1 MTDTIPDLGQI
12 DDLGQARRRL
22 GELINLDGPAS
33 AAITRRAM
41 ADERFAFYLLFT
53 KDSPELQRQLL
64 EDPRNRDFDGA
75 SGDGASGDAP
85 DAPSAQA
92 TVRGADQG
100 SLALAGKAA
109 KALYNWGKAGF
120 AAADEETIERRWAAC
135 RACAF
140 MTDPPETMMY
150 QGVKL
155 LSGRGTKICGSCGCL
170 INKKVAT
177 PTERCPEQDPDDP
190 TRSRWGDAWA
200 AAGGDNGIARVPADR

>member
-1 MTDTIPDLGQI
+1 MTDTISDLGQI

-33 AAITRRAM
+33 ASITRRAM
-41 ADERFAFYLLFT
+41 ADERFAFYLMFT
-53 KDSPELQRQLL
+53 KDSPELLKQLL

-75 SGDGASGDAP
+75 PGDAP
-85 DAPSAQA
+85 PAQA

-100 SLALAGKAA
+100 SLALAGKAV

-120 AAADEETIERRWAAC
+120 EAADEETIERRWAAC

-155 LSGRGTKICGSCGCL
+155 LAGRGTKICGSCGCL
-170 INKKVAT
+170 INKKVAI

-190 TRSRWGDAWA
+190 TRSRWGDVWSAP
-200 AAGGDNGIARVPADR
+200 AGDDGVTPVPADR